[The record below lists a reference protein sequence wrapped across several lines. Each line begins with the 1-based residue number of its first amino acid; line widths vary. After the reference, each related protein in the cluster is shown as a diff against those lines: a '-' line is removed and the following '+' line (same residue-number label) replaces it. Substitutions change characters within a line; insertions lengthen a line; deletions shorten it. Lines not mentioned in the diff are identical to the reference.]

1 MTSAGRWDHTDPATR
16 AAYQRFDEL
25 TEQGLGPGPDV
36 DWRVYGTYAQM
47 KLWLGPE
54 GGHDYDE
61 QVLRV
66 VRSVA
71 ARDIDFTYRE
81 AHHLMERAGYW
92 VRQGHTRYEEL
103 FRIPLAAARRFDYQL
118 RRDLLRWLTSGPRL
132 KDARAL
138 LAEQVTELLTE
149 PAERGPAGVVRTEIG
164 DTDHFARMLAEE
176 YGARLVEVLP
186 LFRHWNTARS
196 TKPSARWLRNAARM
210 LTPGAVAL
218 VRELLTRL
226 VAYRGGDW
234 VVRYDDEEWWDKVFL
249 KEDTIVVVRGI
260 LWTCQVIDERWVT
273 SLVTDVA
280 MTCGTGSNGMGSTC
294 RCEPVTNAAVGVLAR
309 RGGLDVI
316 VPLSRIQAK
325 VRARSVQR
333 NLSLALDAV
342 AAENGLTREQL
353 LDRTVPTFGLDADGV
368 REEKIGDYRVRLCAD
383 VPALR
388 YVNAAGKTVKSLP
401 KDLRAELSDLRVI
414 LKELKLAQAAER
426 SRLEQAIVHERTW
439 HWREVTDYFLDHPV
453 TGPYARTLVW
463 QIAGGPA
470 ALPVKTADGWELAGH
485 RPAPDAVAGLWHPIH
500 ATAGE
505 VSAWRDHLLESGV
518 RQPFKQ
524 VFRELYLLTPAE
536 ERTGTFSNRF
546 AGHILR
552 YGQARTLLGQR
563 GWTGRSIGNWDY
575 ENGGDQGEVARDLAG
590 WQARWAMHI
599 VSAPG
604 PETPMLCAT
613 EGITFHRD
621 GQPASMAD
629 LPPLVLS
636 EILREA
642 DLAVGVA
649 SVARDDQAL
658 IGHERYWR
666 SHGFGELT
674 ETAKTRREVLA
685 RLLPKLKIASR
696 VELTDRFLLV
706 RGDLRTYKIHL
717 GSTNILMEPNDAY
730 LCIVPASG
738 RAAGSVFLP
747 FEDDGGTLSVILS
760 KAHLLANDTAIT
772 DPTITRQLG

>member
-1 MTSAGRWDHTDPATR
+1 MGPATS

-25 TEQGLGPGPDV
+25 TEQGLDPGPGV

-61 QVLRV
+61 RVLRV

-71 ARDIDFTYRE
+71 ERDIDFTYRE

-103 FRIPLAAARRFDYQL
+103 FRIPLAAARRFDHQL
-118 RRDLLRWLTSGPRL
+118 RRDLLRWLTSGPAL

-149 PAERGPAGVVRTEIG
+149 PAENGPAGVVRTEMG
-164 DTDHFARMLAEE
+164 DTDHFARILAEE
-176 YGARLVEVLP
+176 YGPRLVEVLP
-186 LFRHWNTARS
+186 LLRHWNSARS
-196 TKPSARWLRNAARM
+196 TRPSARWLRNAARM

-226 VAYRGGDW
+226 AAYRGGDW
-234 VVRYDDEEWWDKVFL
+234 VVRYDDKEWRDKVFL

-342 AAENGLTREQL
+342 AAEKGLTREQL
-353 LDRTVPTFGLDADGV
+353 LDRTVPTFGLDAGGV
-368 REEKIGDYRVRLCAD
+368 REERIGDYRVRLCAD
-383 VPALR
+383 VPTLR

-401 KDLRAELSDLRVI
+401 KDLRAELSDLRAI

-439 HWREVTDYFLDHPV
+439 HWREVTEYFLDHPV

-470 ALPVKTADGWELAGH
+470 ALPVKTAEGWELA
-485 RPAPDAVAGLWHPIH
+485 
-500 ATAGE
+500 ATA
-505 VSAWRDHLLESGV
+505 
-518 RQPFKQ
+518 PPP
-524 VFRELYLLTPAE
+524 TP
-536 ERTGTFSNRF
+536 
-546 AGHILR
+546 
-552 YGQARTLLGQR
+552 
-563 GWTGRSIGNWDY
+563 
-575 ENGGDQGEVARDLAG
+575 
-590 WQARWAMHI
+590 WQACGTR
-599 VSAPG
+599 STRPPTRSRRG
-604 PETPMLCAT
+604 AT
-613 EGITFHRD
+613 SSSR
-621 GQPASMAD
+621 
-629 LPPLVLS
+629 
-636 EILREA
+636 
-642 DLAVGVA
+642 AV
-649 SVARDDQAL
+649 
-658 IGHERYWR
+658 Y
-666 SHGFGELT
+666 
-674 ETAKTRREVLA
+674 
-685 RLLPKLKIASR
+685 ASR
-696 VELTDRFLLV
+696 SSRSSAS
-706 RGDLRTYKIHL
+706 
-717 GSTNILMEPNDAY
+717 ST
-730 LCIVPASG
+730 C
-738 RAAGSVFLP
+738 
-747 FEDDGGTLSVILS
+747 
-760 KAHLLANDTAIT
+760 
-772 DPTITRQLG
+772 

>member
-1 MTSAGRWDHTDPATR
+1 MTPASKWDHMGPDTS

-25 TEQGLGPGPDV
+25 TEQGLDPGPGV

-47 KLWLGPE
+47 RLWLGPE

-61 QVLRV
+61 RVLRV

-71 ARDIDFTYRE
+71 ERDIDFTYRE
-81 AHHLMERAGYW
+81 AHHLMSRAEHW

-118 RRDLLRWLTSGPRL
+118 RRDLLRWLTSGPWL

-138 LAEQVTELLTE
+138 LAEQMTELLTE
-149 PAERGPAGVVRTEIG
+149 PAEHGPAGVVRTEIG
-164 DTDHFARMLAEE
+164 DIDPFARMLAEE
-176 YGARLVEVLP
+176 YGPRLVEVLP

-226 VAYRGGDW
+226 AAYRGGDW
-234 VVRYDDEEWWDKVFL
+234 VDRYDNEEWWDKVFL
-249 KEDTIVVVRGI
+249 KEHTIVVVRGI

-325 VRARSVQR
+325 ARARSVQR

-342 AAENGLTREQL
+342 ADENGLTREQL
-353 LDRTVPTFGLDADGV
+353 LDRTVPTFGLDTDGV

-383 VPALR
+383 VSALR
-388 YVNAAGKTVKSLP
+388 YVNATGKTVKSLP
-401 KDLRAELSDLRVI
+401 KDLRAELSDLRAI
-414 LKELKLAQAAER
+414 LKELKLTQAAER

-439 HWREVTDYFLDHPV
+439 PWREVTEYFLDHPV

-470 ALPVKTADGWELAGH
+470 ALPVKTAGGWELAGH
-485 RPAPDAVAGLWHPIH
+485 RPAPDTVAGLWHPIH
-500 ATAGE
+500 ATADE
-505 VSAWRDHLLESGV
+505 VAAWRDHLLEGGV

-575 ENGGDQGEVARDLAG
+575 ENGGDQGEVVRDLAG

-604 PETPMLCAT
+604 AETTMLCAT

-760 KAHLLANDTAIT
+760 KAFLLADDTAIT
-772 DPTITRQLG
+772 DPEITRQLG

>member
-1 MTSAGRWDHTDPATR
+1 MTSAGKWDHMDPATR

-25 TEQGLGPGPDV
+25 TEQGLDPAPGV

-61 QVLRV
+61 RVLRV

-71 ARDIDFTYRE
+71 ERDIDFTYRE
-81 AHHLMERAGYW
+81 AHHLMGRAEYW

-118 RRDLLRWLTSGPRL
+118 RRDLLRWLTSGPWL

-149 PAERGPAGVVRTEIG
+149 PAEHGPAGVVRTEIG

-176 YGARLVEVLP
+176 YGPRLVEVLP

-249 KEDTIVVVRGI
+249 KEHTIVVVRGI

-342 AAENGLTREQL
+342 AGENGLTREQL
-353 LDRTVPTFGLDADGV
+353 LDRTVPTFGLDTGGV

-401 KDLRAELSDLRVI
+401 KDLRAELSDLRAI

-439 HWREVTDYFLDHPV
+439 HWREVTEYFLDHPV

-485 RPAPDAVAGLWHPIH
+485 RPAPDTVAGLWHPIH
-500 ATAGE
+500 ATADE
-505 VSAWRDHLLESGV
+505 VAAWRDHLLEGGV

-575 ENGGDQGEVARDLAG
+575 QNGGDQGEVVRDLAG

-604 PETPMLCAT
+604 AETTMLCAT

-706 RGDLRTYKIHL
+706 RGDLKTYKIHL

-730 LCIVPASG
+730 LCIVPTSG

-760 KAHLLANDTAIT
+760 KAFLLANDTAIT